1 MDAKSLYQE
10 GLVAIR
16 DEKDLH
22 RGRSLLMQSLRLD
35 PENEMAWLWLSKTVG
50 DKDKKLQCLER
61 ALAINPTNQQVRA
74 QFDKLSGLTPVV
86 AAAPIP
92 DSTPPAE
99 RPRIAPPKPSGSDA
113 ARIKQLLNKAD
124 ALLKQDKVEDA
135 IEQWVR
141 VLEIEVDHEVAMANA
156 VRHLSRLKYIDDARE
171 LVWNALDS
179 GTQHPS
185 IYLTAIDI
193 ARYQG
198 NQDEADSLRL
208 RLARL
213 PEADE
218 KILIETAD
226 YFIKHQHIEHALTV
240 LESAIKTHPRSQKL
254 KVRLAELYDETGRR
268 NEALE
273 QYEAAARAGAGTKE
287 GRLADERLLTYMPT
301 LTDKERGSIPL
312 AIREAFGFGTVYL
325 FMAWQDAGLDLLRLG
340 VSRSAGVALA
350 VLGGY
355 LLITATSSP
364 QQKPLARW
372 FGGQLPPT
380 PEQPDNDF
388 EAASSEPVSISQIPI
403 LPVGARAGLGLIGA
417 ALLIVAFT
425 LVFSTAL
432 NLFANPQPATVPTWE
447 EVFGESGA

>member
-61 ALAINPTNQQVRA
+61 ALEINPSNEQARA
-74 QFDKLSGLTPVV
+74 QFNKLSG
-86 AAAPIP
+86 
-92 DSTPPAE
+92 
-99 RPRIAPPKPSGSDA
+99 IAPPASADRETPVERKAAPPPKPTGSDA
-113 ARIKQLLNKAD
+113 ARIKQLLTNAD

-193 ARYQG
+193 ARYEG
-198 NQDEADSLRL
+198 KQDEADSLRL
-208 RLARL
+208 KLAKL
-213 PEADE
+213 PSADE
-218 KILIETAD
+218 KILVSLAD
-226 YFIKHQHIEHALTV
+226 YFIKHQHIEHALSV
-240 LESAIKTHPRSQKL
+240 LESATQSHPKSQKL

-273 QYEAAARAGAGTKE
+273 QYEAAARVGAGTKE
-287 GRLADERLLTYMPT
+287 GKLADERLLTYMPT

-312 AIREAFGFGTVYL
+312 AIREAFGFGAVYL

-340 VSRSAGVALA
+340 VSRSAGVGLA

-355 LLITATSSP
+355 LMITATSSP
-364 QQKPLARW
+364 QQQPLARW
-372 FGGQLPPT
+372 FGGQIPPP
-380 PEQPDNDF
+380 PEQPDDDF
-388 EAASSEPVSISQIPI
+388 EAASAEPVALSQIPI
-403 LPVGARAGLGLIGA
+403 LPVGARAVLGLIGA
-417 ALLIVAFT
+417 ALLIGAFV

-432 NLFANPQPATVPTWE
+432 NLLANPQPATVPTWE
-447 EVFGESGA
+447 EVFGEPGA